1 MTEIGNLLSKDLKPF
16 AADES
21 IENVQDFFAEQL
33 FSHFPVMEDG
43 VYIGSIAAEDAE
55 TFDTSKM
62 VSDYKYSLEG
72 FFVRDSMFWLDVLEV
87 FAKNHTNVVPVLTD
101 ENKYTGYYELTEVTS
116 LFHETPFLKESGGIL
131 VVRKDVRDYSM
142 GQIVQI
148 VESNNVKL
156 LGAFISFLDNQFAEV
171 TVKVSQGSINELI
184 ATFRRYEYEIVSKH
198 EEDDYINNLRERSEY
213 LDRYLNI

>member
-16 AADES
+16 AANES
-21 IENVQDFFAEQL
+21 IESVQDFFAEQL
-33 FSHFPVMEDG
+33 FSHFPVLEDD

-55 TFDTSKM
+55 TFDTSKI

-101 ENKYTGYYELTEVTS
+101 ENRYAGYYELTEVTS

-131 VVRKDVRDYSM
+131 VVKKDVRDYSM

-156 LGAFISFLDNQFAEV
+156 LGAFISYLDNQFAEI

-198 EEDDYINNLRERSEY
+198 EEDDYLNNLRERSEY

>member
-16 AADES
+16 ASNES
-21 IENVQDFFAEQL
+21 IESVQDFFAEQL
-33 FSHFPVMEDG
+33 FSHFPVMEDD

-55 TFDTSKM
+55 TFDTSKI

-101 ENKYTGYYELTEVTS
+101 ENKYSGYYELTEVTS
-116 LFHETPFLKESGGIL
+116 LFHETPFLKETGGIL
-131 VVRKDVRDYSM
+131 VVKKDVRDYSM